1 MVVGDF
7 NFHVD
12 DQNNISAG
20 KLLQL
25 LQTFDY
31 VQHVK
36 EATHKDNHILD
47 LIISRSD
54 DHIVCRPS
62 VQDPT
67 LSDHYAVRCK
77 FLLAKPS
84 FKRKE
89 IAYRNLKRINFDR
102 FREDIINSALMESDA
117 LSLDDLIGQYNTT
130 LTSLLNDYAPIR
142 KKVVTLRPA
151 NPWLTPEIQKEKVT
165 RRRLER
171 RWRRTRLTVDRELY
185 TQQCAVVCKLIR

>member
-1 MVVGDF
+1 MFVVIDF
-7 NFHVD
+7 IFPVRPCSVQLFKFVD
-12 DQNNISAG
+12 H

-25 LQTFDY
+25 LHTFDY
-31 VQHVK
+31 IQHVK

-62 VQDPT
+62 VLDLA

-77 FLLAKPS
+77 FLLAKPA

-102 FREDIINSALMESDA
+102 FREDII
-117 LSLDDLIGQYNTT
+117 
-130 LTSLLNDYAPIR
+130 
-142 KKVVTLRPA
+142 
-151 NPWLTPEIQKEKVT
+151 
-165 RRRLER
+165 
-171 RWRRTRLTVDRELY
+171 
-185 TQQCAVVCKLIR
+185 TQL